1 MYKHFKNLAI
11 AVAILFLLPACNGK
25 KQIDT
30 LPYSPYI
37 DAFSSGTVPRHTPLH
52 IVLAQ
57 DIPSEKIDTAALAKI
72 VTISPKKE
80 GQFVIEDSRHIIF
93 FPKDGFERG
102 TTYNVS
108 VDLSKWFSDVK
119 QKIFSFSFSTIPLE
133 LRASMES
140 LNMSEDKDDSYD
152 IVCNINTSD
161 VETADIVKSLIELS
175 ESADTIWSSSGRK
188 HRLEILNI
196 PAGENGE
203 RNFIISTA
211 RNKLGLARE
220 ELLSIAIPDIKEFA
234 VYDVVYNSD
243 TEKYIEVTFTSTID
257 PNQKMEGLA
266 YLDEEPGA
274 IINVLGN
281 KIIIYPGPELTGDV
295 TVVLEGT
302 IRNTRGETLGE
313 TKRMSVDLKTEL
325 PSLRFAGLGVITPRS
340 GQLTV
345 PFQAV
350 YLRGVIVRVIQIKE
364 RNIGQFLQTNYLD
377 GKSGLMRVGRLVA
390 RKTIFLDD
398 DPNRLL
404 YKWDTYSIDLSK
416 LIEPEPGAIYRIE
429 LEHNRELSAYP
440 CDNADERRSKE
451 LILAN
456 DELQFKRELEQYD
469 EVGSYYYYDGYDY
482 DNDYYYDS
490 DYYKDPCQSS
500 YYYYNTK
507 ISRNFLATDLGVVAK
522 MGTDNNMK
530 VSIHNIVTTKPEKG
544 VSIAIYNYQ
553 NDLLAEGISGDR
565 GETTIAIPSGKPYY
579 LIASLGKQRSY
590 MRLDDGS
597 ALSVS
602 TFNVSGDVVHKGIK
616 GFIYGERGVWR
627 PGDTM
632 HIAFMLNNSNVNMP
646 EEHPVTMELYNPLGQ
661 LYTKKTESK
670 SSLGLY
676 RFDFPTDPDAPT
688 GAWSIRASVGGAS
701 FYKTVRVET
710 IKPNRLKIVL
720 DTPDDK
726 PLLDGTSINTPLH
739 VEWLHG
745 ATARN
750 LNYEIDVS
758 FSSVTTTFKGYDD
771 FRFDSPVKSFSSD
784 DNNQITGSTDEE
796 GNALLSNHFDIG
808 SSAPGMLNAT
818 FITRVFEDSGD
829 FSIDGFSKLFSP
841 YQNYVGIKAP
851 KNTRDGYQRLDT
863 GTEYTYEIASVD
875 YTGKPVSGRNI
886 DIKVY
891 KVTWYW
897 WWSSYRSSLANYISN
912 SHRTPVKE
920 FSLRT
925 DSSGKGSFNLKF
937 IDDEWGSYYI
947 SVTDKDGSHS
957 SGIVSYFDWPYY
969 SGQRDMEQSSSA
981 NILTFKTDK
990 DTYNIGEKI
999 SITTPSSEGS
1009 RAIVSIENGT
1019 RVVATHEFDCFGEES
1034 IFNIEA
1040 TAEMQPGA
1048 YINITLLQPH
1058 AKTENDMPIRLY
1070 GIVPVTVTSEQSHL
1084 VPQITMVDE
1093 IKPEANY
1100 QITISEKNGREMA
1113 YTLAIVDEGLLDLT
1127 RFRTPEPWSVFN
1139 AREALGV
1146 RTWDMYS
1153 YIVGAY
1159 GGKVEQAFS
1168 IGGDGEAGAEKKATV
1183 NRFKPVVQYAGPF
1196 ILKKGQK
1203 QSHSFTMDNYN
1214 GRVRVMVVAGDGKA
1228 YGNAEKSVL
1237 VRKPVMLLGTL
1248 PRIIGINEEMVIPAT
1263 VFATEANV
1271 GNVSVTI
1278 SCSNNMEIVGSSSQT
1293 LNFSKIEDKQ
1303 TKFKVKV
1310 KGAPGVGK
1318 VTIVAQGKGEK
1329 SVYETDIEIRNV
1341 RRPVSKVVPVVLEAN
1356 KTWSDNLTLPGTI
1369 GTNNLTLEFSS
1380 VPPLN
1385 LSRRLEYLLG
1395 YPHGCIE
1402 QITSKSFPQ
1411 LYLKQIANLTKKQ
1424 EILADQAIKETIRR
1438 YRSYSTNEGGFA
1450 YWPGNRN
1457 PDEWGSIYAAHFI
1470 AEAEAKGYLVP
1481 DNIKRGVVNYLQ
1493 KRARNWQR
1501 EDNRYYYR
1509 TSELTQAYRL
1519 YVLALHK
1526 SPEVGAMNRLKE
1538 MDLSSETTKWMLAAS
1553 YALVGRKDV
1562 ASGIL
1567 AGTKSVSD
1575 DIYDEYDYTYGSSLR
1590 DKAIKLQT
1598 LVLLERGEEA
1608 AVATK
1613 EISDV
1618 LSSDVWL
1625 STQST
1630 AFALMSVSTY
1640 MNRYSISSSMDF
1652 TYKVA
1657 GNKSESVKISKAIW
1671 STSIFEAGE
1680 NRAAAELKNNGTST
1694 IFARFI
1700 MEGIPEQGAEEAY
1713 SRGVKI
1719 SVSYVDMYGDV
1730 VDVTNLPQ
1738 GANFRAVVTVENP
1751 TEKTFKNLVLTEMFP
1766 SGWEIINT
1774 RYMDIDHDS
1783 DDNNSRYINYQ
1794 DFRDDR
1800 VYSYIDRLPSGKSV
1814 KIEIALTAI
1823 YAGKFYLPPVY
1834 CEAMYDNLIRA
1845 NNEGKQV
1852 VVQ

>member
-1 MYKHFKNLAI
+1 MYKHFKILAV
-11 AVAILFLLPACNGK
+11 AVAISLLLSACNGN
-25 KQIDT
+25 KQTDR

-37 DAFSSGTVPRHTPLH
+37 EAFTSGTVPRHTPMH
-52 IVLAQ
+52 IVLTQ
-57 DIPSEKIDTAALAKI
+57 DISSDKIDTATLNKI
-72 VTISPKKE
+72 VTINPKKE
-80 GQFVIEDSRHIIF
+80 GKFVIEDNRHITF

-102 TTYNVS
+102 TTYSVS
-108 VDLSKWFSDVK
+108 VDLSKLFSDVR
-119 QKIFSFSFSTIPLE
+119 QKAFSFTFATIPLE
-133 LRASMES
+133 LKASMES
-140 LNMSEDKDDSYD
+140 LNMSEGRDDSYD
-152 IVCNINTSD
+152 IVCIINTSD
-161 VETADIVKSLIELS
+161 IETSDIIKSLIELS
-175 ESADTIWSSSGRK
+175 ESTDTMWSSSGRR
-188 HRLEILNI
+188 HRLEISNI
-196 PAGENGE
+196 PAGESGE
-203 RNFIISTA
+203 RNFTISTV
-211 RNKLGLARE
+211 RNKLGVDRE

-234 VYDVVYNSD
+234 VYDIVYNS
-243 TEKYIEVTFTSTID
+243 EPERYIEVTFTSALD
-257 PNQKMEGLA
+257 PNQKMNGLV
-266 YLDEEPGA
+266 YLEEDDIE
-274 IINVLGN
+274 IINVFDN
-281 KIIIYPGPELTGDV
+281 KLRIYPSPELTGNV
-295 TVVLEGT
+295 TVMFEST
-302 IRNTRGETLGE
+302 IRNSRGETLGE
-313 TKRMSVDLKTEL
+313 DKRLSVDLRTEL
-325 PSLRFAGLGVITPRS
+325 PSIRFTGTGVIIPRS
-340 GQLTV
+340 GQLTI

-350 YLRGVIVRVIQIKE
+350 YLRGIIVRVIQIKE
-364 RNIGQFLQTNYLD
+364 RNIGQFLQVNSLD

-404 YKWDTYSIDLSK
+404 YKWDTYSVDLSK

-429 LEHNRELSAYP
+429 LEYNRELSAYP
-440 CDNADERRSKE
+440 CDNAQERRSKE

-456 DELQFKRELEQYD
+456 DELQFKREVEEYD
-469 EVGSYYYYDGYDY
+469 EAGSYYYYDGDYYD
-482 DNDYYYDS
+482 DDYYYS

-500 YYYYNTK
+500 YYYYGTK
-507 ISRNFLATDLGVVAK
+507 ISKNVLATDLGIIAK
-522 MGTDNNMK
+522 MGTDNNFK
-530 VSIHNIVTTKPEKG
+530 ISIHNIATTKPEKG
-544 VSIAIYNYQ
+544 VNIAIYNYQ
-553 NDLLAEGISGDR
+553 NDLLAEGVSGDR
-565 GETTIAIPSGKPYY
+565 GEAIIAVPSGKPHY

-597 ALSVS
+597 SLSVS
-602 TFNVSGDVVHKGIK
+602 TFDVSGDVVYKGIK

-627 PGDTM
+627 PGDTL
-632 HIAFMLNNSNVNMP
+632 HVAFMLNNNNVALP
-646 EEHPVTMELYNPLGQ
+646 VDHPVTMELYNPLGQ
-661 LYTKKTESK
+661 LYVKKTESK
-670 SSLGLY
+670 AVLGIY
-676 RFDFPTDPDAPT
+676 RFDFPTDADAPT
-688 GAWSIRASVGGAS
+688 GAWTLRANVGGTS
-701 FYKTVRVET
+701 FSKTARIET

-720 DTPDDK
+720 DTPGDK
-726 PLLDGTSINTPLH
+726 PLLEGTSINTPLH

-745 ATARN
+745 ATASN
-750 LNYEIDVS
+750 LSYEIDVN
-758 FSSVTTTFKGYDD
+758 FSQVTTTFKGYDG
-771 FRFDSPVKSFSSD
+771 FIFDSPVKSFYSD
-784 DNNQITGSTDEE
+784 DNNQITGNTDEN
-796 GNALLSNHFDIG
+796 GNALLDNDFNIG
-808 SSAPGMLNAT
+808 HSSPGMLSAT
-818 FITRVFEDSGD
+818 FVTRVFEDSGD

-841 YQNYVGIKAP
+841 YRNYVGIKAP
-851 KNTRDGYQRLDT
+851 RNSRDGYQRLDT
-863 GTEYTYEIASVD
+863 GSEYTYEIASVD
-875 YTGKPVSGRNI
+875 YTGKPVSGR
-886 DIKVY
+886 DVTVKVY

-912 SHRTPVKE
+912 TYHDPVKK
-920 FSLRT
+920 FSFTT
-925 DSSGKGSFNLKF
+925 DSSGKGSFKLSF
-937 IDDEWGSYYI
+937 TDEEWGSYYI
-947 SVTDKDGSHS
+947 SVTDEDGSHS

-969 SGQRDMEQSSSA
+969 SGQRDMEQSDAA

-990 DTYNIGEKI
+990 ESYNTGEKI
-999 SITTPSSEGS
+999 GITIPSSEGS
-1009 RAIVSIENGT
+1009 RAVVSIENGT
-1019 RVVATHEFDCFGEES
+1019 KVVATHEFDCFGTES

-1040 TAEMQPGA
+1040 TADMQPGV

-1058 AKTENDMPIRLY
+1058 AKTVNDMPIRLY
-1070 GIVPVTVTSEQSHL
+1070 GIVPVTITSEQSHL
-1084 VPQITMVDE
+1084 NPQITMADE
-1093 IKPEANY
+1093 IKPEATY
-1100 QITISEKNGREMA
+1100 QVTISEKSGREMG

-1127 RFRTPEPWSVFN
+1127 RFRTPDPWSVFN

-1168 IGGDGEAGAEKKATV
+1168 IGGDGELGAGKKATV

-1196 ILKKGQK
+1196 TLKKGQK
-1203 QSHSFTMDNYN
+1203 QTHTFTMDNYN

-1228 YGNAEKSVL
+1228 YGNTEKSVL

-1248 PRIIGINEEMVIPAT
+1248 PRIIGIDEEMVIPAT

-1278 SCSNNMEIVGSSSQT
+1278 SCSNNMEIIGASSQT

-1310 KGAPGVGK
+1310 KGVPGVGK

-1341 RRPVSKVVPVVLEAN
+1341 RRAVSKVTPVVLEAGKSWN
-1356 KTWSDNLTLPGTI
+1356 GNLTLPGAA

-1385 LSRRLEYLLG
+1385 LSGRLEYLLG

-1424 EILADQAIKETIRR
+1424 EILADQAIKETIKR
-1438 YRSYSTNEGGFA
+1438 YRSYATSEGGFA

-1481 DNIKRGVVNYLQ
+1481 ENIKRDVVKYLQ

-1509 TSELTQAYRL
+1509 SSELTQAYRL

-1538 MDLSSETTKWMLAAS
+1538 LDLNSETTKWMLAAS
-1553 YALVGRKDV
+1553 YAMVGRKDV
-1562 ASGIL
+1562 ANGIIS
-1567 AGTKSVSD
+1567 GTKNVSD
-1575 DIYDEYDYTYGSSLR
+1575 DIYDEYDYTYGSDLR

-1613 EISDV
+1613 DISNI
-1618 LSSDVWL
+1618 LSSEAWL
-1625 STQST
+1625 STQTT

-1640 MNRYSISSSMDF
+1640 INKYSVSSGMDF
-1652 TYKVA
+1652 SYKVA
-1657 GNKSESVKISKAIW
+1657 GNKNENVKTSKAIW

-1680 NRAAAELKNNGTST
+1680 NKAAAELKNNGNST
-1694 IFARFI
+1694 VFARFI
-1700 MEGIPEQGAEEAY
+1700 MEGIPEQGDEEAY
-1713 SRGVKI
+1713 SKGVKI
-1719 SVSYVDMYGDV
+1719 SVKYLDMDGRNI
-1730 VDVTNLPQ
+1730 DVTNLQQ
-1738 GANFRAVVTVENP
+1738 GTNFRAVVTVENP
-1751 TEKTFKNLVLTEMFP
+1751 SGKTFKNLVLTEMFP

-1774 RYMDIDHDS
+1774 RYMDIDSNSS
-1783 DDNNSRYINYQ
+1783 DENSRYISYQ

-1800 VYSYIDRLPSGKSV
+1800 VYSYINRLPAGRSV
-1814 KIEIALTAI
+1814 TIRIDLTAI

-1852 VVQ
+1852 TVR